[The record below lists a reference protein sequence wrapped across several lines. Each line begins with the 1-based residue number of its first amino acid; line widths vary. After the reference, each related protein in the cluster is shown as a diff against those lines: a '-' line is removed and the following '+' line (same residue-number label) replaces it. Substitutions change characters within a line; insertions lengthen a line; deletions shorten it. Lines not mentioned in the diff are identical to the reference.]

1 VVPLV
6 KFFGYDHRQMATTM
20 RADAL
25 RNRQR
30 ILDAAREAFTELG
43 EDAQMDDIARRA
55 GVGVGTVYR
64 HFTTKDVLMGEL
76 LRLKLSEFAA
86 RVRRKF
92 EEESDPWATFE
103 GALREQVDVM
113 ASDAAHQNMPF
124 VATPAATNRAAPAIA
139 ELRAA
144 WGPVITRAMGA
155 GVLRE
160 DFEVDDI
167 RTMMCGLG
175 SMMAADARGAMS
187 YDWRRQLDLFL
198 DGVRASPS

>member
-1 VVPLV
+1 MVPFV
-6 KFFGYDHRQMATTM
+6 KFSRYDQREMATTM

-43 EDAQMDDIARRA
+43 EQAQMDDIARRA
-55 GVGVGTVYR
+55 GVGRR
-64 HFTTKDVLMGEL
+64 HALPPLHDEGRAGGRAAPPEA
-76 LRLKLSEFAA
+76 LRFAE

-92 EEESDPWATFE
+92 EEESDPWAAFE
-103 GALREQVDVM
+103 GGLREQVDVM
-113 ASDAAHQNMPF
+113 AGDAAHQNMPF
-124 VATPAATNRAAPAIA
+124 AATPDATLIAAPAIA

-144 WGPVITRAMGA
+144 WEVVIARAKEA
-155 GVLRE
+155 GVLRQ

-187 YDWRRQLDLFL
+187 YDWHRQLDLFL
-198 DGVRASPS
+198 DGVRTRP